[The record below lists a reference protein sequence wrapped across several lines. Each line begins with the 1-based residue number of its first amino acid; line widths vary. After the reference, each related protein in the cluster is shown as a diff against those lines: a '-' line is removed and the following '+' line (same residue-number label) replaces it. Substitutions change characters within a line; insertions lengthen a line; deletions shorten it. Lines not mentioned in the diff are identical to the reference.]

1 MILFRHGV
9 APPTLPLHGINEGWE
24 KCVAFLGNAAAIYW
38 LRTMWGNVPV
48 IEKAW
53 IKSPS
58 NLSPSV
64 EALVL
69 RTGMRRKVTTIRAA
83 GVERLPSALSALAGT
98 VYNVQYP
105 AC

>member
-53 IKSPS
+53 IKSM
-58 NLSPSV
+58 
-64 EALVL
+64 AH
-69 RTGMRRKVTTIRAA
+69 M
-83 GVERLPSALSALAGT
+83 
-98 VYNVQYP
+98 YP
-105 AC
+105 ASWLTVKENSISATRSESLVGKMDALIP